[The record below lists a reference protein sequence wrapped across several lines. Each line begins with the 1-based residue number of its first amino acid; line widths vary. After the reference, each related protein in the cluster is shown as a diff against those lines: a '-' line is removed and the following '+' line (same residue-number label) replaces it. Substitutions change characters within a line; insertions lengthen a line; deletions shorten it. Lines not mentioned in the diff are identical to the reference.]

1 MKPFN
6 YQLARKGLPVCTTH
20 GLTATFLTEL
30 DQADKD
36 RCLAFIV
43 TYKNGDQVVIGYDI
57 NGSCG
62 NIDLQLYMDDITYY
76 IIVET
81 DRRTGSRNAHPDMFT
96 VREDAVAYM
105 QTLDH
110 SDYVRYDAM
119 KISMHYPE
127 LITPKIKK
135 YEGNISK

>member
-1 MKPFN
+1 MKPFD
-6 YQLARKGLPVCTTH
+6 YQLARKGLPVRTTH

-62 NIDLQLYMDDITYY
+62 NTDLQLYMDDITYY
-76 IIVET
+76 IIIET
-81 DRRTGSRNAHPDMFT
+81 DRRTGSRKAHPDMFT
-96 VREDAVAYM
+96 STEDAADYM
-105 QTLDH
+105 QTLGH
-110 SDYVRYDAM
+110 SDYVRYDAVVIIM
-119 KISMHYPE
+119 DYPE
-127 LITPKIKK
+127 IIKESWRK
-135 YEGNISK
+135 DA

>member
-6 YQLARKGLPVCTTH
+6 YQLARKGLPVRTTH

-76 IIVET
+76 IIIET
-81 DRRTGSRNAHPDMFT
+81 DRRTGSRKAHPDMFT
-96 VREDAVAYM
+96 IREDAVGYM
-105 QTLDH
+105 HALDH

-119 KISMHYPE
+119 KITMHYPE
-127 LITPKIKK
+127 IINPEIIPKCLAD
-135 YEGNISK
+135 

>member
-6 YQLARKGLPVCTTH
+6 YQLARKGLPVRTTH

-43 TYKNGDQVVIGYDI
+43 NYKNGDQVVIGYDI

-76 IIVET
+76 IIIET
-81 DRRTGSRNAHPDMFT
+81 HSQTGFRKAHPDMFT
-96 VREDAVAYM
+96 SMEDAAAYM
-105 QTLDH
+105 NTLHH
-110 SDYVRYDAM
+110 SDYVRYDAVRIIM
-119 KISMHYPE
+119 DYPE
-127 LITPKIKK
+127 HIKESWRK
-135 YEGNISK
+135 DALSK

>member
-6 YQLARKGLPVCTTH
+6 YQLARKGLPVRTTH

-76 IIVET
+76 IIIET
-81 DRRTGSRNAHPDMFT
+81 DRRTGSRKAHPDMFT
-96 VREDAVAYM
+96 VREDAADYM
-105 QTLDH
+105 HTLDH

-119 KISMHYPE
+119 KITMHYPE
-127 LITPKIKK
+127 TINPFKED
-135 YEGNISK
+135 EGNFSK

>member
-6 YQLARKGLPVCTTH
+6 YQLARKGLPVRTTH

-76 IIVET
+76 IIIET
-81 DRRTGSRNAHPDMFT
+81 DRRTGTRKAHPDMLT
-96 VREDAVAYM
+96 SKEDAADYM
-105 QTLDH
+105 HTLDH

-119 KISMHYPE
+119 KITMHYPE
-127 LITPKIKK
+127 LINQKKTP
-135 YEGNISK
+135 ECLAD